1 MFLGQFRAGGESS
14 KGPVVT
20 AQEAQA
26 QAILA
31 QARVCTLFHIEL
43 NSFFVF
49 CFLVEMSVLGAE
61 NVLYMR
67 KFNTT
72 VKTKTGL

>member
-1 MFLGQFRAGGESS
+1 MFLWQFRAGGESS

-31 QARVCTLFHIEL
+31 QARVCTLVHDAL
-43 NSFFVF
+43 NYYFLCIFFV
-49 CFLVEMSVLGAE
+49 ETSVLGAE
-61 NVLYMR
+61 NVYEQI
-67 KFNTT
+67 
-72 VKTKTGL
+72 

>member
-1 MFLGQFRAGGESS
+1 MFLRQFRAGGEAM

-31 QARVCTLFHIEL
+31 QARVRTPA
-43 NSFFVF
+43 VF
-49 CFLVEMSVLGAE
+49 ERNLMCCI
-61 NVLYMR
+61 
-67 KFNTT
+67 
-72 VKTKTGL
+72 

>member
-1 MFLGQFRAGGESS
+1 MFLWQFRAGGESS

-31 QARVCTLFHIEL
+31 QARVCPLVHVALNDFYLFIYLAET
-43 NSFFVF
+43 
-49 CFLVEMSVLGAE
+49 SVLGAE
-61 NVLYMR
+61 NVYEQ
-67 KFNTT
+67 
-72 VKTKTGL
+72 V

>member
-1 MFLGQFRAGGESS
+1 MFLWQFRAGGDSS

-31 QARVCTLFHIEL
+31 QARVCMTLVHVAL
-43 NSFFVF
+43 NDFFI
-49 CFLVEMSVLGAE
+49 
-61 NVLYMR
+61 
-67 KFNTT
+67 
-72 VKTKTGL
+72 

>member
-1 MFLGQFRAGGESS
+1 MFLWQFRAGGESS

-31 QARVCTLFHIEL
+31 QARVCTLVAL
-43 NSFFVF
+43 NDFYLFIY
-49 CFLVEMSVLGAE
+49 LAETSVLGAE
-61 NVLYMR
+61 NVYEQ
-67 KFNTT
+67 
-72 VKTKTGL
+72 V